1 MKTSCNFFVKEAR
14 RSKMSHRLKEIHKE
28 LKKLKR
34 LSPKARVKFFKT
46 CNKDCVIKVCEC
58 IKNVLNANL
67 KIKPSHL
74 KKLSRHKHTLRAL
87 ALKSTSFAKR
97 KRLLQKG
104 GFIAALLPALIP
116 AVASLLGGFFSGN
129 G

>member
-1 MKTSCNFFVKEAR
+1 MG
-14 RSKMSHRLKEIHKE
+14 HRLKEIHKE

-34 LSPKARVKFFKT
+34 LSPKARVKFFKS
-46 CNKDCVIKVCEC
+46 CSSDCVIKVCEC

-67 KIKPSHL
+67 NIKPSHL
-74 KKLSRHKHTLRAL
+74 KKLSRHKQTLRAL
-87 ALKSTSFAKR
+87 ALKSTSLARR

-104 GFIAALLPALIP
+104 GFITALLPALIP
-116 AVASLLGGFFSGN
+116 AVASLLGGLFNRN

>member
-1 MKTSCNFFVKEAR
+1 
-14 RSKMSHRLKEIHKE
+14 MSHRLNEIHRE
-28 LKKLKR
+28 LKR
-34 LSPKARVKFFKT
+34 LKHLGTKGRAKFFKT
-46 CNKDCVIKVCEC
+46 CSKDCIIKVCEC

-87 ALKSTSFAKR
+87 SLKKTSLAKR

-104 GFIAALLPALIP
+104 GFIGALLPAIIP
-116 AVASLLGGFFSGN
+116 AIASLIGSFAGRSRDG
-129 G
+129 